1 MSHTGNPTSPLNPRI
16 SSTLNQ
22 PSSSHITLDWE
33 APSSTGGVSIRYV
46 LIISPTSLSGS
57 PVTVDTT
64 LAQIT
69 VSYNVIYNVTI
80 RAVNCAGMNE
90 TKIVNLGKLI
100 KRHVHCISML
110 LLLQLCAP
118 HRLLLLVLPSST
130 HLQSLLMDPC
140 SPSLAVE
147 TMK

>member
-1 MSHTGNPTSPLNPRI
+1 MSHTGNPTSPLNPRL

-22 PSSSHITLDWE
+22 PSSSNISLDWE

-80 RAVNCAGMNE
+80 RADNCAGMNE
-90 TKIVNLGKLI
+90 TRIVNLSKLI
-100 KRHVHCISML
+100 KRNVHCISML
-110 LLLQLCAP
+110 FLLQLCAP
-118 HRLLLLVLPSST
+118 HRLLLLV
-130 HLQSLLMDPC
+130 
-140 SPSLAVE
+140 
-147 TMK
+147 